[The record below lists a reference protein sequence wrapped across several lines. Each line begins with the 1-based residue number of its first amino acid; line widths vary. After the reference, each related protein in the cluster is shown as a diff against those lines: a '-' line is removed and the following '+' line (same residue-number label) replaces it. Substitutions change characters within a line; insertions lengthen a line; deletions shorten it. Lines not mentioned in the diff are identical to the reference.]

1 LHHHGSNRTAHQ
13 SSALTKPPAA
23 VTSHVVVQPPP
34 PVAVPPA
41 RASAPPPAPSA
52 AAIVVPDLQPAAA
65 TIQFTSALSDIP
77 LAQVQS
83 LLVNLQTTLDL
94 IESGLESK
102 AFASSLPLVG
112 NQLGT
117 VFSQGQA
124 ALAAF
129 KTLDA
134 KLIAALQTIEN
145 AGTPTTAAL
154 VQTALN
160 SAITAAGWSGNAS
173 TTLDGAGNL
182 TVTLHD
188 SESPTGFSVPLD
200 ANFGIPGIN
209 FQSQGS
215 AHAALTW
222 GFDLSAAVTQG
233 GSFSVSAPS
242 GAVTLGLALTA
253 PNFAGDANFGPL
265 RMTAADNGSTLSGTI
280 TLDTAGSA
288 TLSGNANVDVNLAT
302 DLGTA
307 ALPSISTELKVA
319 WPFGAS
325 TTLDPASHTA
335 LGQTPTVT
343 LQNVSLGMGSFV
355 TNMVKPVLDDLA
367 KVTEP
372 LQPIVNL
379 LTSAIA
385 PIMALPSVVW
395 HQLDY
400 NNDGTVSLLDFFV
413 KDHGGSDSSLNKVVS
428 LVGEINSLDAAFQ
441 NVSLGGAQYALG
453 SFTLPA
459 GSYDIRQNGFDIS
472 QVVPQISGAQS
483 ITQFVNSVAGD
494 ATLRGNL
501 TQLLTPTTSDQGG
514 FNFPILDNPASAA
527 AVLFGGTADLVT
539 YQLPET
545 QFGSGTIDNF
555 GNVTNATTLAA
566 IPIFTGVNLIL
577 TAALAGRFGLK
588 FGYDTTGLSDFVK
601 SGYAD
606 PGLLLDGLYVANP
619 TLNGLEVPAVT
630 FGGSVG
636 LGIAAGITG
645 TDISGTGDVSGVVN
659 LGFAN
664 NGTEH
669 LGNLLGLLNTNPLGL
684 FNVDGRITA
693 GLDFNIDV
701 GGQNVFGVSSP
712 RVVLY
717 PPQGQGAAANGVP
730 TLTEW
735 RPDGPSTDFE
745 TAGNWSEPFATH
757 EYGLSAGT
765 WDVYADATIDPDTI
779 GFSRPVGQLFWEADF
794 NGPLEADLYSLK
806 LAADAQLFV
815 QAGTL
820 LIDGS
825 GVASDIKGVLH
836 VASQPGALLG
846 GVLVMSGV
854 VNNSGTIVIDP
865 TAPGTAAPGLTAAG
879 VLDLTGGGFVH
890 LDNDAALVM
899 ATTAPTVHTDTLLRN
914 DDNTIFGHGV
924 IYLPFENH
932 GAVDATDTRALVI
945 DHDFV
950 NKGVVE
956 ATTKPGAL
964 FGTGGTL
971 EVQADLQGGGNP
983 MTVTNTGGT
992 IAAAAFGT
1000 VFLGAANI
1008 SGPSLAL
1015 TIRGGTLKVEQSA
1028 GTAEGTMTVR
1038 NYVSLDGGLLG
1049 MTVDALIGMTS
1060 YSGGDSALQMSGL
1073 FNLPSF
1079 ASAPGKKGF
1088 VTGGETIY
1096 LSHADL
1102 RGGLLDARQVAGH
1115 GAVVIQNSVTLDGSA
1130 GAVGVGLAGTL
1141 AIGAGNTLALAG
1153 AVAPSLGGAEI
1164 RIGGGTL
1171 VVGATGN
1178 DAATLAAAVGGD
1190 SGAGTL
1196 LLDGISST
1204 VTASDTSAIL
1214 TNTWLISG
1222 TGLVATG
1229 FANQSTIEAAGVF
1242 LGLDAGTVASSNQGL
1257 IVARPTSLLI
1267 MDATLDNSGGTILAN
1282 GGTILLRGH
1291 AVGGG
1296 TLNTD
1301 SGGVIETLNGQAL
1314 GGATPLT
1321 LAAGANIQF
1330 SASQALAGPVVNLT
1344 TLTLTGN
1351 STTPLTATLAIQGSA
1366 TLSGGGSL
1374 LLVDAGG
1381 AGAGSTQVIAGGAAA
1396 DTLDN
1401 IDNLISGTGQI
1412 GLGPL
1417 TVINEA
1423 AGTIRASAGT
1433 LALAATLIN
1442 HGTFTATPG
1451 ATLDLTGTLID
1462 AGDSLL
1468 VDGATLLLDGGTIAG
1483 GTIAVANT
1491 DTLLALGGTL
1501 DGSADP
1507 LTLPAAATLTLPGDL
1522 PAPAIAALTLRGT
1535 IANKGTI
1542 ALDADSA
1549 RPGMQHTLQIYG
1561 TVSLNGG
1568 GSVTFADSAA
1578 TGAAA
1583 GDLVASP
1590 QGLLGTLVN
1599 VDNRMTGH
1607 GQFGLGGLIV
1617 HNQPAGLI
1625 AAEGGTL
1632 IYQPSPGTGG
1642 SVNQGTLAAIGG
1654 TLDMPGTVAN
1664 AGGTI
1669 GAWNDGLGHPGLV
1682 VLDGLTVQG
1691 GTLASDTA
1699 DLASHLVDT
1708 ALGLTLDGTA
1718 SAVTLAP
1725 AGQVTIRPGSTLTLH
1740 GTLTDQG
1747 TIAASGTTSL
1757 PVRVAIG
1764 GTALL
1769 RGTGTLSLADAT
1781 ATGTRATQII
1791 AGASA
1796 ADTLDNGAVISGLG
1810 LLGNRTTT
1818 LINSTGGT
1826 VSATGGTLFVDTA
1839 TIAIANTGL
1848 LAAAPSGTLDL
1859 RGNIANTGGT
1869 VAATGSGVAIL
1880 NGITLTGGHIG
1891 GTGGIVLGNTTT
1903 IDALTAP
1910 VTIDPAASLGLIYN
1924 DLPGSMALF
1933 GTIANHG
1940 TMFVQDDQPSVYAGQ
1955 SLEVRGALIL
1965 SGGGQVL
1972 LQDDKASQYGTSAY
1986 LIGAPAASPYVYGQ
2000 NTLDNIDNAIG
2011 GAGRLG
2017 NPALAITN
2025 EAAGVI
2031 FATGTLAVITASG
2044 NSIPSNGF
2052 VVNKG
2057 TMAAEGGDLYLNA
2070 LIDNHGGTIE
2080 ALAGGGHAGTVDLN
2094 TVTISGGTLLTDAT
2108 SSILSTNA
2116 TLDGTSGAV
2125 TLGAGNVVAVHTSGS
2140 LRLTGDIVNLG
2151 TVALRPDAAG
2161 YFANVLISGTAALSG
2176 GGTFQ
2181 LTSPGNGLGAEIYA
2195 ADSGATDTLDNIDNL
2210 LIGSGEIGFSR
2221 TSLTN
2226 EAQGRIIAQGGRL
2239 LFDPTG
2245 PGTTVVN
2252 RGLLGATGGTLD
2264 VRGTIDN
2271 ASGTF
2276 AARSDGLGH
2285 SGTIVLTG
2293 ATIAGGVLASDT
2305 SDPASLFFNTG
2316 GPTTTLDGTTTP
2328 VTLDP
2333 SARFDIVPGTVIMQ
2347 GSIVDQGLIALIA
2360 DSSQF
2365 YGQATLK
2372 LSGHV
2377 VFSGGGSITLT
2388 DQLGNPGGRYT
2399 QIITGTTAADTLD
2412 NEGVTITGV
2421 GEVGNGFM
2429 SLVNG
2434 AAGSILAQNG
2444 TLVIAAL
2451 GTTTNHGLLG
2461 ALPGGTLDLMSRIDN
2476 AGGTFGAAGGLVVL
2490 DGNGAIPGTITGG
2503 TLAGVVD
2510 SYFGTVNSATIAPGA
2525 TLEIDAQ
2532 VPNTYAKMLTLSGTI
2547 ANHGLLL
2554 VQGSDKLVGISS
2566 QLEISGTVALSGGG
2580 TLALQGLNPGDTG
2593 TQTQVLG
2600 LAPGAAL
2607 DNVDNLIA
2615 GTGTIGLAGLTITDE
2630 AAGLIRAQAGLLDIA
2645 GPINGTGTLEIADS
2659 ATLALDSTI
2668 DPNLTLAFRLDGT
2681 HETLRIGAPSTPA
2694 LTVADFI
2701 AGDTIVLAGN
2711 HGTVTRSL
2719 AGNTVTLLGNG
2730 TPFAAFTFA
2739 DNQAAQHI
2747 TSVANSGSVTL
2758 TTSVACFAA
2767 GTRILTATGPVPV
2780 EALSLGDRV
2789 ISAFG
2794 GTVPITWTGHRHLDC
2809 RRHPRPWDVAPIR
2822 IAADAFGPGTPHA
2835 PLRLS
2840 PDHAIFV
2847 DGHLIPARYL
2857 VNGATI
2863 IQEHDTDHVTYWHVE
2878 LPTHDVLLAENLPCE
2893 SYLDTGNRSAFANTA
2908 PTTQL
2913 HPGFARTIWD
2923 QQGCAPLTTD
2933 GDTVTILRHTLLAR
2947 AATLG
2952 FHLTQDPALR
2962 LLANG
2967 RPLPLHPHAN
2977 HLSAT
2982 LPPGTTTLRLISRH
2996 WTPAHTNPT
3005 SPDHRQLGIGIANL
3019 TLDHHPI
3026 PLDDPRL
3033 TTGWHPPE
3041 PTWRWTTG
3049 IATITATNATKI
3061 TLTLPLP
3068 GHYWL
3073 PPAPEARRAGLG

>member
-1 LHHHGSNRTAHQ
+1 MHRHGPGRVTHQ
-13 SSALTKPPAA
+13 PAGAAKPPPAA
-23 VTSHVVVQPPP
+23 TSHGAAWSAPQPSAP
-34 PVAVPPA
+34 PV
-41 RASAPPPAPSA
+41 RASAPQPSPSA
-52 AAIVVPDLQPAAA
+52 VAIIVPDLPQSSGA
-65 TIQFTSALSDIP
+65 IVFTSALSDIP

-94 IESGLESK
+94 IESGLENK
-102 AFASSLPLVG
+102 AFASALPLIG

-129 KTLDA
+129 KTLDT

-173 TTLDGAGNL
+173 TTLDGSGNL
-182 TVTLHD
+182 SVTLHD
-188 SESPTGFSVPLD
+188 SESPTGFSVPLA

-209 FQSQGS
+209 FQTQGS

-222 GFDLSAAVTQG
+222 GFDLSASVTQG

-319 WPFGAS
+319 WPFGTS
-325 TTLDPASHTA
+325 TTLDPASQSS

-343 LQNVSLGMGSFV
+343 LQNVSLGMGTFV

-367 KVTEP
+367 KVTGP

-379 LTSAIA
+379 LTTEIA

-400 NNDGTVSLLDFFV
+400 SNDGTVSLLDFFV
-413 KDHGGSDSSLNKVVS
+413 KDHGGSDAALTKVVN
-428 LVGEINSLDAAFQ
+428 LIGEINALDAAFQ
-441 NVSLGGAQYALG
+441 NVSLGSAQYALG
-453 SFTLPA
+453 SFTLPT

-472 QVVPQISGAQS
+472 KVLPQISGAES
-483 ITQFVNSVAGD
+483 ITQFINSIAGD
-494 ATLRGNL
+494 ATLHGNL

-514 FNFPILDNPASAA
+514 FNFPILDNPASAV

-588 FGYDTTGLSDFVK
+588 FGYDTTGLSDFVNG
-601 SGYAD
+601 GYSD
-606 PGLLLDGLYVANP
+606 PGLLLNGLYVANP

-636 LGIAAGITG
+636 LGIAAGFGG
-645 TDISGTGDVSGVVN
+645 TDVGGTGDVSGVIN

-669 LGNLLGLLNTNPLGL
+669 LGSLLGLLNTNPLGL

-693 GLDFNIDV
+693 GLDFNVDI
-701 GGQNVFGVSSP
+701 GGQNVFGISSP

-717 PPQGQGAAANGVP
+717 PPSGQGAAANGVP

-757 EYGLSAGT
+757 EYGLGAGT

-815 QAGTL
+815 QSGTL

-825 GVASDIKGVLH
+825 GVASDIKGILH

-846 GVLVMSGV
+846 GVLVLSGV
-854 VNNSGTIVIDP
+854 VNNSGTIVVEP
-865 TAPGTAAPGLTAAG
+865 TAPGTAAPGLMAAG
-879 VLDLTGGGFVH
+879 VLDLTGGGMVH
-890 LDNDAALVM
+890 LANDSALVM
-899 ATTAPTVHTDTLLRN
+899 ATSAPTVHTDTLLRN
-914 DDNTIFGHGV
+914 DDNIIFGHGV
-924 IYLPFENH
+924 ISLPFENH
-932 GAVDATDTRALVI
+932 GGVDATDTRPLVI

-950 NKGVVE
+950 NKGIIQASV
-956 ATTKPGAL
+956 APGAL

-971 EVQADLQGGGNP
+971 EIQADLQGGGNP

-992 IAAAAFGT
+992 IAAASFGT

-1008 SGPSLAL
+1008 SGPFLAL
-1015 TIRGGTLKVEQSA
+1015 TIKGGTLKVEQSA
-1028 GTAEGTMTVR
+1028 GTAEGSITVR
-1038 NYVSLDGGLLG
+1038 NYVSLDGGLVG
-1049 MTVDALIGMTS
+1049 MAIDALIGMTS
-1060 YSGGDSALQMSGL
+1060 YSAGDSALRLSGL
-1073 FNLPSF
+1073 MSLPSF
-1079 ASAPGKKGF
+1079 ASAPGMNGF
-1088 VTGGETIY
+1088 VAGAETIY

-1102 RGGLLDARQVAGH
+1102 HGGLLDARQIAAH
-1115 GAVVIQNSVTLDGSA
+1115 GSVLIENSATLDGSA
-1130 GAVGVGLAGTL
+1130 ASAGVGLAGSL
-1141 AIGAGNTLALAG
+1141 PIGTGHTLALAG
-1153 AVAPSLGGAEI
+1153 GIAPSKGGATI
-1164 RIGGGTL
+1164 DIAGGTL
-1171 VVGATGN
+1171 VVGTTGN
-1178 DAATLAAAVGGD
+1178 DAASLTGAVGGD
-1190 SGAGTL
+1190 SGSGTL

-1204 VTASDTSAIL
+1204 VTASDAAAML

-1222 TGLVATG
+1222 SGLLATG
-1229 FANQSTIEAAGVF
+1229 YVNQSTIEATGVL
-1242 LGLDAGTVASSNQGL
+1242 LGIDSGTLASANQGL
-1257 IVARPTSLLI
+1257 IAARPASLLI
-1267 MDATLDNSGGTILAN
+1267 MDSTLDNSGGTLLAN

-1291 AVGGG
+1291 AVSGG
-1296 TLNTD
+1296 TLATD

-1314 GGATPLT
+1314 GGTAPLT
-1321 LAAGANIQF
+1321 LSAGANILF

-1351 STTPLTATLAIQGSA
+1351 STTPLTATLAIEGSA
-1366 TLSGGGSL
+1366 TLSGGGTL
-1374 LLVDAGG
+1374 LLVDAAG
-1381 AGAGSTQVIAGGAAA
+1381 AGASSTQVIAGGSAA

-1423 AGTIRASAGT
+1423 AGTIRATAGT

-1462 AGDSLL
+1462 AGNSVLL
-1468 VDGATLLLDGGTIAG
+1468 DGATLLLDGGTIAG

-1491 DTLLALGGTL
+1491 PTLLALGGTL

-1522 PAPAIAALTLRGT
+1522 PAPAIATLTLRGT
-1535 IANKGTI
+1535 IANHGTI
-1542 ALDADSA
+1542 ALDADST
-1549 RPGMQHTLQIYG
+1549 RPGMQHALQIYG
-1561 TVSLNGG
+1561 TVSLGGG

-1583 GDLVASP
+1583 GDRVISP

-1617 HNQPAGLI
+1617 HNQAAGLI

-1632 IYQPSPGTGG
+1632 IYQPSAGTGG

-1654 TLDMPGTVAN
+1654 TLDIPGTVAN

-1669 GAWNDGLGHPGLV
+1669 GAWTDGLAHPGLV
-1682 VLDGLTVQG
+1682 LLDGLTVQG

-1699 DLASHLVDT
+1699 DLASHLTDT

-1718 SAVTLAP
+1718 AAVTVAP
-1725 AGQVTIRPGSTLTLH
+1725 GGQVTIRPGSTLTLH

-1757 PVRVAIG
+1757 PVHVAIG
-1764 GTALL
+1764 GTAVL

-1781 ATGTRATQII
+1781 ATATRSTQII
-1791 AGASA
+1791 AGTSA

-1826 VSATGGTLFVDTA
+1826 VSAAGGTLYVDIA

-1848 LAAAPSGTLDL
+1848 LSAAPSGTLDL
-1859 RGNIANTGGT
+1859 RSNIANTGGT

-1910 VTIDPAASLGLIYN
+1910 VSIDPAASLGLIYN
-1924 DLPGSMALF
+1924 DLPGSMTLF
-1933 GTIANHG
+1933 GSIANHG
-1940 TMFVQDDQPSVYAGQ
+1940 TLFVQDDQPSVYAAQ
-1955 SLEVRGALIL
+1955 SLEVRGALTL

-1986 LIGAPAASPYVYGQ
+1986 LIGAAAASPYVYGQ
-2000 NTLDNIDNAIG
+2000 NTLDNVDNAIG

-2031 FATGTLAVITASG
+2031 FATGTLAVITASS
-2044 NSIPSNGF
+2044 NSVPTNGF
-2052 VVNKG
+2052 VVNQG
-2057 TMAAEGGDLYLNA
+2057 TMMAQGGDLYVNA
-2070 LIDNHGGTIE
+2070 VIDNHGGTLQ
-2080 ALAGGGHAGTVDLN
+2080 ALAANGHPGTVDLN
-2094 TVTISGGTLLTDAT
+2094 GATISGGTLLADAT
-2108 SSILSTNA
+2108 STILATNA
-2116 TLDGTSGAV
+2116 TLDGTAGAV
-2125 TLGAGNVVAVHTSGS
+2125 TLGAGNVVAVHTSGF
-2140 LRLTGDIVNLG
+2140 LELTGSIVNLG
-2151 TVALRPDAAG
+2151 TVSLQPAAAG
-2161 YFANVLISGTAALSG
+2161 YFANMLISGTAALSG
-2176 GGTFQ
+2176 AGTIQ
-2181 LTSPGNGLGAEIYA
+2181 LTSPGNGRGAEIYA
-2195 ADSGATDTLDNIDNL
+2195 ANSGATDTLDNVDNL
-2210 LIGSGEIGFSR
+2210 LIGAGDIGFFR

-2226 EAQGRIIAQGGRL
+2226 EAQGRILAKGGTL

-2245 PGTTVVN
+2245 PGTTVAN
-2252 RGLLGATGGTLD
+2252 RGLIGATGGTLD

-2271 ASGTF
+2271 AGGTF
-2276 AARSDGLGH
+2276 AARSDGLGQP
-2285 SGTIVLTG
+2285 GTVILTG
-2293 ATIAGGVLASDT
+2293 VTLSGGVLAADT
-2305 SDPASLFFNTG
+2305 SDPTSLFVNRG
-2316 GPTTTLDGTTTP
+2316 GPTTTLDGTGTP
-2328 VTLDP
+2328 LTLDP
-2333 SARFDIVPGTVIMQ
+2333 SARFDIVPGTVVMQ

-2365 YGQATLK
+2365 FGQAVLK
-2372 LSGHV
+2372 MSGNV
-2377 VFSGGGSITLT
+2377 VLSGGGTITLT
-2388 DQLGNPGGRYT
+2388 DQLGNPAGRYT
-2399 QIITGTTAADTLD
+2399 QVITGTTAADTLD
-2412 NEGVTITGV
+2412 NEGITIAGV

-2429 SLVNG
+2429 SLVNS
-2434 AAGSILAQNG
+2434 AAGSILAQSG

-2451 GTTTNHGLLG
+2451 GTATNHGLLG

-2476 AGGTFGAAGGLVVL
+2476 TGGTIGSTGGLVVL
-2490 DGNGAIPGTITGG
+2490 DGNGALPGTITGG
-2503 TLAGVVD
+2503 TLAGVID

-2525 TLEIDAQ
+2525 TLAIDAQ
-2532 VPNTYAKMLTLSGTI
+2532 TPNNYAKALTLSGTI
-2547 ANHGLLL
+2547 SNHGLLL
-2554 VQGSDKLVGISS
+2554 VQGSDKLTGIMA

-2600 LAPGAAL
+2600 LAPGATL
-2607 DNVDNLIA
+2607 DNLDNLIA
-2615 GTGTIGLAGLTITDE
+2615 GTGTIGLAGLTLVDE
-2630 AAGLIRAQAGLLDIA
+2630 AAGIIRAQNGQLDIVGA
-2645 GPINGTGTLEIADS
+2645 VTGTGTLEIADS

-2668 DPNLTLAFRLDGT
+2668 ATSLTLGFRLDGT
-2681 HETLRIGAPSTPA
+2681 HETLRIGAPTTAP
-2694 LTVADFI
+2694 LTVTDFI

-2730 TPFAAFTFA
+2730 TPFAAFTFT

-2767 GTRILTATGPVPV
+2767 GTRILTANGPVLV
-2780 EALSLGDRV
+2780 ETLRPGDRV
-2789 ISAFG
+2789 ASAFG
-2794 GTVPITWTGHRHLDC
+2794 GTVPIVWTGHRHLDC

-2822 IAADAFGPGTPHA
+2822 IAAHAFGPGTPHA

-2847 DGHLIPARYL
+2847 DGQLIPARYL

-2893 SYLDTGNRSAFANTA
+2893 SYLDTGNRSAFANTGPA
-2908 PTTQL
+2908 TQL
-2913 HPGFARTIWD
+2913 HPDFARTIWD
-2923 QQGCAPLTTD
+2923 QQGCAPLATD
-2933 GDTVTILRHTLLAR
+2933 GDSVIALRHTLLAR

-2952 FHLTQDPALR
+2952 FHLTPDPALR

-2967 RPLPLHPHAN
+2967 RPLLLRRHAN
-2977 HLSAT
+2977 RISAT
-2982 LPPGTTTLRLISRH
+2982 IPPGTPHLHLISRH

-3005 SPDHRQLGIGIANL
+3005 SPDHRRLGIAIANL

-3026 PLDDPRL
+3026 PLNDPRL
-3033 TTGWHPPE
+3033 TTGWHTPE
-3041 PTWRWTTG
+3041 PTWRWTNGT
-3049 IATITATNATKI
+3049 ATITPTTATKI
-3061 TLTLPLP
+3061 PLTLPLP
-3068 GHYWL
+3068 SQYWL
-3073 PPAPEARRAGLG
+3073 PPPAETRRARQG